1 MGAGACCS
9 YESDWQEEEIKVSVR
24 KRQRKKK
31 KTHPSIII
39 EERSAGN
46 SFAESLD
53 YPLR

>member
-1 MGAGACCS
+1 MGAGACYA

-39 EERSAGN
+39 EEKSAAN